1 MANETKG
8 RSSVIKKIEG
18 VRFPSDDVVLQY
30 VLCTDGKCGK
40 ELWVDIAAFKRG
52 VRKFGYGSCVLE
64 AEKVKLSPKQEARV
78 SAYLQEYARF
88 RAAVKEYKEAL
99 RIAEDAKRKLE
110 AECPTFCA
118 DYRYM
123 PLISDAEI

>member
-1 MANETKG
+1 M
-8 RSSVIKKIEG
+8 
-18 VRFPSDDVVLQY
+18 
-30 VLCTDGKCGK
+30 
-40 ELWVDIAAFKRG
+40 
-52 VRKFGYGSCVLE
+52 
-64 AEKVKLSPKQEARV
+64 

-123 PLISDAEI
+123 PLSSDAEI